1 MLLLFLEPVAEGIE
15 PIYPSSQSRDH
26 MPMPTAVKWIP
37 CYGNQPGLCVINKD
51 ILCQA

>member
-1 MLLLFLEPVAEGIE
+1 MLLLFLEPAAQG
-15 PIYPSSQSRDH
+15 YPSSQSQDH

-51 ILCQA
+51 IFCQA